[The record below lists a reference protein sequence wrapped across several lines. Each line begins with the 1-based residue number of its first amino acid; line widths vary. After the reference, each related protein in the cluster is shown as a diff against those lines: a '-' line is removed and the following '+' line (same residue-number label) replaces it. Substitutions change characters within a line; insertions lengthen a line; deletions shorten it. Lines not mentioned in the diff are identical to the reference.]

1 MKTIADVTR
10 SLIRN
15 VLVVHLKHPKVPL
28 SSCFLQHGNVKC
40 EAL

>member
-15 VLVVHLKHPKVPL
+15 VLAVHLKPEVPL